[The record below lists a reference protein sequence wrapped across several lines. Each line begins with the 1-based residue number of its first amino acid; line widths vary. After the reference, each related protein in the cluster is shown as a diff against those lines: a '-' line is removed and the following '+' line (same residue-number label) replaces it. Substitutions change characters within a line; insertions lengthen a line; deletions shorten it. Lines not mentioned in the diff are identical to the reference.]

1 MNDNSIIKNIIE
13 NSLSND
19 FYEISIMPTLIN
31 FFLCLILG
39 FVLRYFYLHK
49 SNSLNGKNN
58 IASILP
64 LLTGIIFLVIV
75 IVKSSLALSLGLVG
89 ALSIV
94 RFRTPIKEPEEL
106 VYLFFAIAIGLGF
119 GANQPVITTIISV
132 TMILIINTWYSFKG
146 KNSSYNLEFN
156 LLLSWKD
163 KNILIDDL
171 ISKIRDKLTSI
182 KIIRVDYSNESYSAM
197 LIVEPNNNITLDQ
210 ILIDLKK
217 YNNEIECTFTE
228 SNINW

>member
-1 MNDNSIIKNIIE
+1 MNDSSIIKNIIE

-19 FYEISIMPTLIN
+19 FYEIGIIPTLIN

-64 LLTGIIFLVIV
+64 VLTGIIFLVIV

-119 GANQPVITTIISV
+119 GANQPVITSIISV
-132 TMILIINTWYSFKG
+132 TMLLILNTWYSFKG
-146 KNSSYNLEFN
+146 K
-156 LLLSWKD
+156 D
-163 KNILIDDL
+163 I
-171 ISKIRDKLTSI
+171 
-182 KIIRVDYSNESYSAM
+182 
-197 LIVEPNNNITLDQ
+197 
-210 ILIDLKK
+210 
-217 YNNEIECTFTE
+217 
-228 SNINW
+228 

>member
-1 MNDNSIIKNIIE
+1 MNDSSIIKNIIE

-19 FYEISIMPTLIN
+19 FYEIGIIPTLIN

-64 LLTGIIFLVIV
+64 VLTGIIFLVIV

-119 GANQPVITTIISV
+119 GANQPVITSIISV
-132 TMILIINTWYSFKG
+132 TMLLILNTWYSFKG
-146 KNSSYNLEFN
+146 KNSAYNLEFN

-163 KNILIDDL
+163 KNIFVDDL
-171 ISKIRDKLTSI
+171 ISKIRDKLSSI

-197 LIVEPNNNITLDQ
+197 LIVEPKNNMTLDQ
-210 ILIDLKK
+210 ILIVLKE
-217 YNNEIECTFTE
+217 YNDEIECTFTE